1 MKSRSSIMFDKSK
14 SAMISAVEI
23 INKPKFPYREEI
35 FLILCSNA
43 WELLIKA
50 KWLKD
55 NNNKISTLYVKI
67 PKKKK
72 DNSPSKKLEPKISR
86 SGNPITHEILYLIK
100 KMNEG
105 SVVVDA
111 NIQRNIELILEARD
125 CVIHFY
131 TDDFMLN
138 KRIREIGLAS
148 LENYIYLVREWFDVE
163 VGEFGFSLLPVSVID
178 TSKSVKS
185 QPSVQEQAFL
195 SLINRY
201 ISEQSE
207 DSDRKV
213 SLEVDISIKRGTPS
227 ASIETVA
234 IDPSS
239 PIKVSI
245 SEVDIRKKY
254 PWTNAILLKS
264 LRKRYTNFIQDR
276 NFNKLK
282 KQMYSDTSFSH
293 ERKLDPNNPK
303 SPKQRFYSPNCV
315 QFFDKY
321 YKKD

>member
-23 INKPKFPYREEI
+23 INKPKFSYREEI

-100 KMNEG
+100 KMNER

-138 KRIREIGLAS
+138 KRIREVGLAS
-148 LENYIYLVREWFDVE
+148 LENYIYLVKEWFDVE

-185 QPSVQEQAFL
+185 QPSVQEKAFL

-207 DSDRKV
+207 NSDRKV
-213 SLEVDISIKRGTPS
+213 SLEVDIAIKRGTPS

-245 SEVDIRKKY
+245 SEVDIREKY
-254 PWTNAILLKS
+254 PWTNATLLKS
-264 LRKRYTNFIQDR
+264 LRKRYSNFIQDK
-276 NFNKLK
+276 NFYKLK
-282 KQMYSDTSFSH
+282 KQMCSSPSFSH
-293 ERKLDPNNPK
+293 ERKLDLNNPK

-315 QFFDKY
+315 QFFDNH
-321 YKKD
+321 YKKA